1 MRASDAG
8 DCSFKIDFAVDI
20 NQFLVVPDPAPV
32 DRLTAVDRD
41 ISARPSWSVF
51 NVENLVTS
59 ATYKPVWTLKVCR
72 GVLHVRQGRTPP
84 PPSTSHIKTACL
96 LFL

>member
-32 DRLTAVDRD
+32 DRLAAVGRD

-51 NVENLVTS
+51 NVENLITS
-59 ATYKPVWTLKVCR
+59 ATYKPVWTLKVCS
-72 GVLHVRQGRTPP
+72 VRKS
-84 PPSTSHIKTACL
+84 PPSISLDVIPHTYFSVCYL
-96 LFL
+96 GPQ